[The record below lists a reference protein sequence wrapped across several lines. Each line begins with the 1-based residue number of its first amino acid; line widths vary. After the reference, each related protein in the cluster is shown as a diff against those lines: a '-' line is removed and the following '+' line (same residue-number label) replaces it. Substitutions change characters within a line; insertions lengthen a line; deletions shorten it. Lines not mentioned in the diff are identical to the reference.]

1 MNNTSLSWK
10 EKRVE
15 YKNYKPKCINC
26 KRPVGTLFTRS
37 YDNKEFTR
45 VLKAI
50 CGDLQDPCSLNI
62 TLNIGY
68 FETIS
73 SIIKTDETDI
83 DNLKLSVIKDKNN
96 LLFNYITTEQA
107 LENFDKLKSEIID
120 IASSLE
126 TTNELWM
133 NIIDNTEKK
142 NAIKKKQEESYI
154 IINEIKR
161 IIHEFTHTNNNS
173 LIQDAVSMYVNQ
185 LTPLL
190 KQLMNLKYQVNQVE
204 YMEDENVYRLI
215 QKEFSIQ
222 NLEFNYGS
230 LDIVSYDIGIK
241 DTVVSK
247 KSIPIVN
254 EKISMNIGNKTNI
267 ENNAN
272 ENVSENSDESFFNQ
286 EGNLTSL

>member
-1 MNNTSLSWK
+1 
-10 EKRVE
+10 
-15 YKNYKPKCINC
+15 
-26 KRPVGTLFTRS
+26 
-37 YDNKEFTR
+37 
-45 VLKAI
+45 
-50 CGDLQDPCSLNI
+50 
-62 TLNIGY
+62 
-68 FETIS
+68 
-73 SIIKTDETDI
+73 
-83 DNLKLSVIKDKNN
+83 
-96 LLFNYITTEQA
+96 
-107 LENFDKLKSEIID
+107 
-120 IASSLE
+120 
-126 TTNELWM
+126 
-133 NIIDNTEKK
+133 
-142 NAIKKKQEESYI
+142 
-154 IINEIKR
+154 
-161 IIHEFTHTNNNS
+161 
-173 LIQDAVSMYVNQ
+173 MYVNQ

-215 QKEFSIQ
+215 QKKFSIQ